1 MKHLNRIFCFSL
13 LLVLCCV
20 LASVGIAESP
30 SFKDAEAWTCVN
42 GHEGNTGNFCSEC
55 GAPRPTPTPAP
66 TPEPTP
72 EPTTA
77 PAGNDGVW
85 TCANGHEGNTGK
97 FCTECGAPKPAIEE
111 WTCENGHGGNKGNYC
126 SECGAPKPAGTQ
138 TVPQLKGTEEP
149 QTTLQETMIPPQE
162 EAIVYNNPFPTAME
176 RFNVPF
182 TGTYM
187 DHIVAVNEFLSYTTK
202 ADEHYA
208 AYDSEGIATDQLAW
222 TCYKGNGHS
231 LYILYQTNGTDVYA
245 YAYSCEYPASR
256 RQEWAEGT
264 LIPSLTTATGAELWV
279 ESGEDNDLYSEIL
292 EKAQAETDYETT
304 KKLLRNPD
312 PNASALWFSHR
323 LTFIR
328 EEIDS
333 KTDRY
338 WIVFHNC
345 EY

>member
-30 SFKDAEAWTCVN
+30 SFKDAEA
-42 GHEGNTGNFCSEC
+42 
-55 GAPRPTPTPAP
+55 
-66 TPEPTP
+66 
-72 EPTTA
+72 
-77 PAGNDGVW
+77 W